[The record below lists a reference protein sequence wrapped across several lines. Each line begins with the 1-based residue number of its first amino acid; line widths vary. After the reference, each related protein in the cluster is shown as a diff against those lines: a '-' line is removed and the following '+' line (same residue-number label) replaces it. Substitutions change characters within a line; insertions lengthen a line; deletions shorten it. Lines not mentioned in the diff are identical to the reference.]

1 VSNGG
6 SSVGGPRFELRRAG
20 EDFIAALSG
29 IPELLAD
36 IDGGKLGLALG
47 SVLGKRISSDPL
59 GQAVGSGTLSTLL
72 GALGEAIDTGPNT
85 TRILANGLD
94 SLGSALLQNIYGAGV
109 GALSAYL
116 TAQLV
121 DALDLPELPGEVANS
136 LGSAVIAQ
144 IGTNIPRIGEAIYDA
159 SGNLAGQRGLFTDV
173 TPNLLITA
181 AASYLGN
188 KLASEIHT
196 FGSVGGQIG
205 SAVGAA
211 YAASLVKP
219 LLLSG
224 NPALMAAAV
233 ITITVANLL
242 GGTIG
247 SIFGGTPRS
256 GADVLWQ
263 EGARQ
268 FTVANVYARKGG
280 SKDAAKAVAAAV
292 AENLNSVLTVSGASL
307 IDPGQVQS
315 GNYGMRSKKYVY
327 RPISTRDKDEI
338 TATFTGKKA
347 ADAIITHGTFLAL
360 SSMVPKM
367 AGGDVYVKRA
377 IAASLAAAGG
387 NPSSDR
393 VGAAGHFEAASL
405 VSDITVAQDYA
416 RYIEDPW
423 IAAAIV
429 ADPQTVFSAAWLI
442 TLSRA
447 VELGLN
453 KRSATDTVGGF
464 TALLDEKAD
473 GTIGGA
479 SLVAGLLQ
487 AHIDPRTGLR
497 VWTIAN
503 ADGDLAGYIGDTI
516 EDGSLTTVVGTEAG
530 DTIVITHSASAGM
543 AVSGGNDRIE
553 DTHGLLID
561 DAARD
566 GSPFVIPVAASIDAG
581 GGDDWVHAGDMG
593 NNVFGGAGNDTL
605 YGGRLDDWL
614 LGGEGNDI
622 LHAGSQAGGLG
633 GDGNYLDGGAGDDQV
648 HGREGSDWLE
658 GGEGVD
664 LLDGGGGD
672 DILTGGGD
680 GTLADGSAAGDTL
693 KGGHGGD
700 QYLLRIGDGAD
711 LADESAAGAVLGNGA
726 GAGTDRVKAR
736 FAGIAAGTIAR
747 NWRGDEFDRVVAEAV
762 STSAAPV
769 VAAAGA
775 GGDDAIVFGLGIG
788 IGDVRLTRLGG
799 ANGADLLVE
808 VIQPDADGAPALAAS
823 LTVRDWFADPF
834 KRIEW
839 LKFADGTEI
848 RIGDFTSFVA
858 GTAGGDVIIGT
869 EGNDFVYAGDG
880 DDEIRLLAGNDVGI
894 GAGGDDLVSGDD
906 GRDIVIGGTGAD
918 RLIGGRGEDTLS
930 GDAGDDDLH
939 AGADD
944 DILSGGRGDDQMVG
958 GAGDDVFKYARGD
971 GRDTVFDAFG
981 SFWTAIWSA
990 EGGWINGF
998 VRDDV
1003 TGEVTGPDGALVYG
1017 NVGTQDAPDYRWFGR
1032 FDYDVTRRADGSKA
1046 GTLYRYDQAAADASA
1061 AGIVNLGTDTIE
1073 FAIGISIQDVI
1084 LTRTSAA
1091 SDDLVLTI
1099 TSENAEVSSY
1109 AAGADSITIRN
1120 WYASPGQIE
1129 KLAFYQTGVLAI
1141 GGAGAVNIVAATDAN
1156 DGTMSAPLVGS
1167 AGADWITGGSG
1178 DDVVAGGSGDD
1189 IIAGN
1194 SGFDTLRG
1202 EGGRDV
1208 LYGGA
1213 GDDLL
1218 DGGLDADMLFGGAG
1232 MDAAS
1237 YASVGVSFRAYL
1249 GFSWANTGSAAEGD
1263 EYDGIENLIG
1273 GSGSDGATTGD
1284 VLGGDEGD
1292 NEITGG
1298 RGDDILYG
1306 GAGDDS
1312 YLWNGLEWKDTIR
1325 EGAYA
1330 VEQVLDKAGNLA
1342 AGYAVEWSRTD
1353 EVRPDGGHYW
1363 RLAVTGPGG
1372 ELAYEN
1378 ALYAPAASNPPAPP
1392 PTAWDQNGWLA
1403 GFARSAN
1410 GYQVLREKIDTGAA
1424 GGSDTI
1430 EFGAGITLADLSF
1443 ERFSGALRDDAAGT
1457 DLVVR
1462 FQNSQ
1467 LDHIRIENQ
1476 YSAWGAVE
1484 TLLFRD
1490 GFSVSL
1496 SGLAVAAAG
1505 ATLAGTES
1513 GDFLVGAGGISA
1525 ETLVGGLGN
1534 DVLSGLRG
1542 ADILRGEGGDDVLE
1556 GGSGSYAD
1564 TLDGGE
1570 TEDEEA
1576 GDTVRYVR
1584 SSAVTVDLRLS
1595 TGQAGG
1601 EAAGDILIGIEN
1613 VVGSATGGD
1622 VLDGDDGANRLDGLD
1637 GNNVIRGWGGDDAI
1651 YTGTGADLL
1660 YGGDGIDALSGGE
1673 GADQLWGDAGDDVL
1687 AGGAGGDRLDG
1698 GSGGDELIG
1707 GEGDD
1712 ILLDGG
1718 DGDDTVLGE
1727 AGNDVLAGGVGK
1739 DRLEGG
1745 AGNDMLRG
1753 GEGDDE
1759 YLFRPGF
1766 GTDVLTDA
1774 DGVNSLLL
1782 VDIPHDRIWLTQ
1794 AGQDLRI
1801 AILGTTDVL
1810 TVSGFFAAAG
1820 GSCIRSIET
1829 DTHALF
1835 LDHEAVRSLIAA
1847 MSAASA
1853 TTPAAMPAGVAAML
1867 PAFWHLGGK
1876 AAPTA
1881 AAPAPD
1887 LAGAEDTPI
1896 TFIGSWDVVDQDSDG
1911 LVYSVAPDGAPAHG
1925 SVAIDDPSTGALTY
1939 TPNADFNGEDA
1950 FTLLVKDA
1958 AGHSLLVPVRV
1969 VVEARDDGPRGLA
1982 VENGARLATTEQ
1994 AATSATGTGSTVA
2007 RLVATDPEGGAI
2019 TWSMASENGAL
2030 VDGGGRFA
2038 IGPDGLLVV
2047 ADATLLDHEADGGQP
2062 VRIRVRATDGTGAAT
2077 EQDFYVEIDDANEAN
2092 SLDPLAAASVAEDV
2106 GVGTAVGQAHAVDV
2120 DAAASTF
2127 AQQRYFF
2134 LAGGEETALS
2144 ADGRFEIDALTG
2156 IVKTARPLDFETA
2169 PDPLHYIVVARDNA
2183 GGVGSLRA
2191 ETGFTIT
2198 LTDANEQNRFA
2209 GSYEF
2214 ALPEG
2219 VEAGAFVGQVAAL
2232 DDDAAT
2238 SGFAAQHYYF
2248 LSQGAAS
2255 ATSWDGRYSIDA
2267 ETGIIRNNFA
2277 FDREAGAATVV
2288 YRVLARDNGGTPDA
2302 NESSTDVSIIVG
2314 DVNEANA
2321 IPSSYEFAV
2330 GEDVQAGTVVAHVTA
2345 TDADSEG
2352 VNAQQDYA
2360 FEHGGIR
2367 SQTSSDGRFAI
2378 DAATGAITL
2387 IAQLDSET
2395 MATGEYGVVVRDR
2408 GGEAPYHEA
2417 SALVRIAIVD
2427 RNDPNRFESSFA
2439 FDVYENAEPDTFVGA
2454 VAAQDEDRAATAFAA
2469 QRYRFDDD
2477 GIEST
2482 VSPDGLFAI
2491 DPVTGRIRTVGAL
2504 DHEQF
2509 PNGLTYR
2516 VVARD
2521 NEGSGAGFRAVTDVT
2536 ISVGDINERP
2546 EVPALTTVPPAS
2558 ADEGAFWSAQF
2569 SRSDPDGTTPE
2580 LVFVGNPG
2588 SHFTI
2593 SGGQLLFA
2601 GGSAPDFETLYGIM
2615 FAAGTAE
2622 LHDDD
2627 HDGLFELLIGA
2638 SVKALDSGGL
2648 ESAGAAGISVRIED
2662 VNEAAT
2668 SYAFEQSALLVSE
2681 RDRPEFGAEMP
2692 AVTIGIL
2699 SVSDPDLALLDTAS
2713 YTFTSSD
2720 ARFEIAGTTLRL
2732 KTGAAL
2738 DYETGSVVTL
2748 TVTAADRAG
2757 GAPLTKTISIAV
2769 KNEDDFLSGTEQ
2781 ADTLVGQ
2788 DGRDRIWGHGAGDT
2802 IVGGAGDDDVRGGGG
2817 DDDIE
2822 GGEGADEL
2830 HGEAG
2835 ADIVAG
2841 GAGDDILHGGDGL
2854 EGDHLYGGSGNDA
2867 LFGGSG
2873 NDILSGGD
2881 GSDALEGGDG
2891 ADTASYADRDRGAG
2905 ALEGVTADLANAAL
2919 NAGAGAVGDSYAS
2932 VENLIGTDLADQLYG
2947 DAGANRIDGGGGD
2960 DHLYGRAGS
2969 DELYGG
2975 AGNDHLYAE
2984 DDNDILDGGVGND
2997 ALHGGSGADT
3007 YFIRRNSGADKI
3019 FEFNPEG
3026 TTKDVLQFNTGDLA
3040 DVIEHHELWFELVN
3054 DIGSPDPAGSNVK
3067 VSLLGTATS
3076 ATIMN
3081 WQVGKQYQ
3089 IEFISTNRHFTR
3101 NIRVADLLALMS
3113 QKAKPASASAHLDM
3127 MDADRTYWDEWA
3139 TLWETN
3145 EKPHIAA
3152 ASNVTL
3158 DIDEGQS
3165 ASFALSL
3172 NDDITPDDQ
3181 IGVEAS
3187 IGGTAAIGGVTVGG
3201 LDASGNRL
3209 ITVVPGAYT
3218 SGTAQIVLRSRD
3230 GGDNLSD
3237 ETVTV
3242 TVNIRGLPT
3251 RPTLTAAAS
3260 ASGTSGEAGGI
3271 AITLGAIFPDADGS
3285 EIQRIAISGLPAG
3298 VSLNRPNVGST
3309 PGIWLL
3315 RKEDL
3320 AGLAVIATAGFNTDF
3335 TLYATAYAQE
3345 GGLTESSATQAIS
3358 VSVNAPPT
3366 DATFSG
3372 AVVENS
3378 QQGSNVGTVTGT
3390 DPDGDPL
3397 QYFLTDAATSPFVL
3411 TTSGTLSVRNPAAFN
3426 FETANA
3432 HLISVRVEE
3441 NVSDP
3446 AKRRSSIFTLSVSV
3460 VDANEQNSFNTAISA
3475 TFAETVAINTLVG
3488 RSQALDP
3495 DSSATPYG
3503 QQRYGFLVGS
3513 NSQAISADGR
3523 LIIDPSSGEIRTRT
3537 ALNFET
3543 GATLSYTVVARDN
3556 PGGATFMQAVQ
3567 AVTITLTDVNEPND
3581 FPQQFYTMSVP
3592 ESAAVNDLVGTV
3604 TATDPD
3610 LPAQPTGEQRYFFKH
3625 SSTVWSDVSL
3635 DGRYKINE
3643 LSGAITV
3650 NKALDH
3656 ETMAGEVTYIVI
3668 ARDNRGLPPFHE
3680 DSTEVKISVGNVNEP
3695 NSFTGSYGF
3704 SVAENTAPDVVIGTV
3719 AAQDPDGSG
3728 SVFGQQR
3735 YGFLV
3740 PGQNSLSNT
3749 TSDGRY
3755 RIGDDGKIRV
3765 NGPLDFEAHGPG
3777 TTYDLVAWDNA
3788 GGSPHF
3794 SAPTKV
3800 TISIVDVNEQN
3811 ALQAPP
3817 PGGFAVAENVSGA
3830 FVGRIVATDPDTAG
3844 KSFAHQTY
3852 SFLVNNQ
3859 AVQISGDG
3867 RYKVDAVT
3875 GDIVTQVALDHE
3887 SMAAPA
3893 FYTMIARDNY
3903 GATPSTSSTA
3913 EIKIVVSNVAE
3924 APAAPTGPA
3933 TAFFNE
3939 LPSATLP
3946 SAGTVFATYALGDP
3960 DGTVPQL
3967 QFASGGNLGGLFS
3980 ISGGQLRFTGTSSV
3994 PGASF
3999 DYEWA
4004 KTSFPTAD
4012 YNGDGRAD
4020 AYIGE
4025 VKVQATDGTLT
4036 SAATTTHFY
4045 LSDVNERPNGLAPAP
4060 QTLYSEMVPGD
4071 PAHSGNPIA
4080 TFAMSDPDGTTPSL
4094 RIVGGNPYG
4103 WFTTAGSTLKFGTAT
4118 FISSWLRA
4126 YAGQYGMDAGFY
4138 YDTDGDGLLE
4148 IRVATLTL
4156 SAVDAGGLES
4166 VPISYNVYIE
4176 DKNEAPVFPGTFAF
4190 APNENPA
4197 PYQQVGTIAAT
4208 DVDGPAGSLRYYF
4221 AGAPGAYFNSTLG
4234 RHVSQSPDARFVV
4247 DFLDGRVWVN
4257 GTQTL
4262 DFEGANSF
4270 AYQTVVY
4277 DRDMGPNRLY
4287 GMGLLRVTLQDVNEP
4302 HALQNA
4308 SFAVNEA
4315 NVPLGPATKVPT
4327 TAGTV
4332 INLRDA
4338 MLADPESRN
4347 MRWQFG
4353 NGSTQ
4358 NGAWQIEQDGT
4369 LRMIGAVD
4377 YEAMTDVY
4385 GEQEGPNG
4393 AIQTVWVG
4401 RDPSLAVVTL
4411 AVQAIDDSSGV
4422 VRTATLTIN
4431 VADVN
4436 EDVTTAPSA
4445 SYSVNATGAQV
4456 SDRGNNE
4463 FWVKGEVNEG
4473 RLLLINARDPEGRP
4487 LTYSL
4492 TNMTTTEISP
4502 TAGGNSDIDSGL
4514 PVLSIDATGKISFS
4528 LPYGSDGGKD
4538 SSWQGGAKTSPYGRR
4553 TLSVQYDFNVQIA
4566 DSVGR
4571 TISIPYRITFLR
4583 RGASV
4588 PPVVFDL
4595 DGDGLELVAYDGS
4608 SVTFDMDG
4616 DGVRDVTGWVA
4627 GDDGLLALDR
4637 NGDGL
4642 INDVSEISFRRDD
4655 DAALTDL
4662 EGLRAFDS
4670 NANGYLDAG
4679 DARWEEFKIWRDSDQ
4694 DGVSQAGELVTL
4706 SEAGIVNV
4714 NLTVELT
4721 GNNPEHA
4728 VDNMIFGTTQ
4738 YQRADGTTAAVGDV
4752 FLAFDP
4758 SDHTALAAPIVIDY
4772 DGDGSGLVP
4781 LAQSSALFDMDGD
4794 GDRER
4799 TGWIAAGDALLVLDR
4814 NGDGAIS
4821 DIAEIS
4827 FVGDKAGA
4835 TTDLEGLAAF
4845 DSDGDG
4851 SITTRDARYADFRL
4865 WFDNNGN
4872 GATDAGEILTLPEA
4886 EIAAIALTGSA
4897 AAPGEQ
4903 LNAGNR
4909 IYARAAFTR
4918 TDGST
4923 GTVLDAAF
4931 AYAANPQGTAV
4942 DHSRWT
4948 GQPTPSTKGETGG
4961 EPGGSSTLAPAAF
4974 LTREFGR
4981 DSSRYRLATQ
4991 SGQLVIG
4998 PARPKGAA
5006 DPGAGALRPASM
5018 LSFADSRI
5026 GYLAPLILDLDGDG
5040 AETRSRK
5047 SAHARFDMDGN
5058 GTADDTGW
5066 IGRGDGFLVIDGDGD
5081 GRIEGPAELS
5091 LLGLKADA
5099 RNSFE
5104 ALATLDSN
5112 KNGEID
5118 AGDDRFAELKLWTDV
5133 NANGVTDSSEL
5144 VSLGERSIA
5153 SISVAAA
5160 ATDQQKLKP
5169 GANAVLGTASFT
5181 RTDGS
5186 TGTIANAAL
5195 AFRPGRTPR
5204 TRLGGPALSANNG
5217 NLDRFDAKLSALR
5230 SALASDDAF
5239 ETVERATEIHSAIDF
5254 SSFSDSRGGMGA
5266 EARLPDDPAEALADA
5281 PDPRVARLIQEMAAF
5296 GARTGEN
5303 DWSARMTSGPD
5314 RFDYYA
5320 A

>member
-1 VSNGG
+1 MRRHESDWYGGFQHLFKEAGTSAAGVAFGFDYDPIADRVHRLIGVDGYVLADTVDVAGQTNIEGSAADDIIALNGSLLLAATSTVNSG
-6 SSVGGPRFELRRAG
+6 LLVNDVTNEGNSVEL
-20 EDFIAALSG
+20 EIAA
-29 IPELLAD
+29 
-36 IDGGKLGLALG
+36 
-47 SVLGKRISSDPL
+47 
-59 GQAVGSGTLSTLL
+59 T
-72 GALGEAIDTGPNT
+72 
-85 TRILANGLD
+85 
-94 SLGSALLQNIYGAGV
+94 
-109 GALSAYL
+109 
-116 TAQLV
+116 
-121 DALDLPELPGEVANS
+121 
-136 LGSAVIAQ
+136 
-144 IGTNIPRIGEAIYDA
+144 
-159 SGNLAGQRGLFTDV
+159 
-173 TPNLLITA
+173 
-181 AASYLGN
+181 
-188 KLASEIHT
+188 
-196 FGSVGGQIG
+196 
-205 SAVGAA
+205 
-211 YAASLVKP
+211 
-219 LLLSG
+219 
-224 NPALMAAAV
+224 
-233 ITITVANLL
+233 
-242 GGTIG
+242 
-247 SIFGGTPRS
+247 
-256 GADVLWQ
+256 
-263 EGARQ
+263 
-268 FTVANVYARKGG
+268 
-280 SKDAAKAVAAAV
+280 
-292 AENLNSVLTVSGASL
+292 
-307 IDPGQVQS
+307 
-315 GNYGMRSKKYVY
+315 
-327 RPISTRDKDEI
+327 
-338 TATFTGKKA
+338 
-347 ADAIITHGTFLAL
+347 
-360 SSMVPKM
+360 
-367 AGGDVYVKRA
+367 
-377 IAASLAAAGG
+377 
-387 NPSSDR
+387 
-393 VGAAGHFEAASL
+393 
-405 VSDITVAQDYA
+405 
-416 RYIEDPW
+416 
-423 IAAAIV
+423 
-429 ADPQTVFSAAWLI
+429 
-442 TLSRA
+442 
-447 VELGLN
+447 
-453 KRSATDTVGGF
+453 
-464 TALLDEKAD
+464 
-473 GTIGGA
+473 
-479 SLVAGLLQ
+479 
-487 AHIDPRTGLR
+487 
-497 VWTIAN
+497 
-503 ADGDLAGYIGDTI
+503 
-516 EDGSLTTVVGTEAG
+516 
-530 DTIVITHSASAGM
+530 
-543 AVSGGNDRIE
+543 
-553 DTHGLLID
+553 
-561 DAARD
+561 
-566 GSPFVIPVAASIDAG
+566 IDAG
-581 GGDDWVHAGDMG
+581 DGDDFVQASDRGD
-593 NNVFGGAGNDTL
+593 NVFGGGGNDTL
-605 YGGRLDDWL
+605 YGGRLDDWV
-614 LGGEGNDI
+614 LGEEGSDV
-622 LHAGSQAGGLG
+622 LHAGSQAGGPG

-648 HGREGSDWLE
+648 FGREGSDWLE
-658 GGEGVD
+658 GGEGAD

-680 GTLADGSAAGDTL
+680 GVLADGTVAGDTL

-726 GAGTDRVKAR
+726 AAGTDRVQAR
-736 FAGIAAGTIAR
+736 FAGIAGGTIAR
-747 NWRGDEFDRVVAEAV
+747 NWRGDDFDRAVAQAA
-762 STSAAPV
+762 STAAAPV

-775 GGDDAIVFGLGIG
+775 GGEDAIVFGLGIG
-788 IGDVRLTRLGG
+788 IGDIRLTRLGG

-808 VIQPDADGAPALAAS
+808 VIQEDADGVPALSAS
-823 LTVRDWFADPF
+823 LRVSDWFADPF

-906 GRDIVIGGTGAD
+906 GRDMVIGGTGAD

-958 GAGDDVFKYARGD
+958 GAGDDIFKYARGD
-971 GRDTVFDAFG
+971 GRDTLFDAFG
-981 SFWTAIWSA
+981 AFWTAIWSA

-998 VRDDV
+998 VRNDV
-1003 TGEVTGPDGALVYG
+1003 TGEVTGPDGAAVYR

-1046 GTLYRYDQAAADASA
+1046 GILYRYDQAAADASA

-1099 TSENAEVSSY
+1099 VSENAELSSH

-1141 GGAGAVNIVAATDAN
+1141 GGAGAVNIVAGTDAN

-1189 IIAGN
+1189 IVAGN

-1202 EGGRDV
+1202 EAGKDV

-1213 GDDLL
+1213 GDDAL
-1218 DGGLDADMLFGGAG
+1218 DGGLEADKLFGGAG

-1273 GSGSDGATTGD
+1273 GSGSDGATAGD

-1330 VEQVLDKAGNLA
+1330 VEQVLDKAGSLA

-1353 EVRPDGGHYW
+1353 AVRPDGGYYW

-1372 ELAYEN
+1372 ELVYEN
-1378 ALYAPAASNPPAPP
+1378 ALYAPAAPTPPAPP

-1424 GGSDTI
+1424 GGIDTI

-1476 YSAWGAVE
+1476 HSTWGAIE

-1496 SGLAVAAAG
+1496 SGLAVAGAG
-1505 ATLAGTES
+1505 AMLAGTES

-1584 SSAVTVDLRLS
+1584 SSAVAVDLRLS

-1637 GNNVIRGWGGDDAI
+1637 GNNIIRGRGGDDAI
-1651 YTGTGADLL
+1651 YAGTGADLL

-1687 AGGAGGDRLDG
+1687 AGGAGDDRLDG
-1698 GSGGDELIG
+1698 GAGGDKLIG

-1727 AGNDVLAGGVGK
+1727 AGNDVLAGGAGQ

-1753 GEGDDE
+1753 GEGDDK
-1759 YLFRPGF
+1759 YLFRSGF
-1766 GTDVLTDA
+1766 GTDVLTDV

-1801 AILGTTDVL
+1801 AVLGTTDVL

-1853 TTPAAMPAGVAAML
+1853 TTPSAMPAGVAAML

-1896 TFIGSWDVVDQDSDG
+1896 PFIGSWDVVDQDSDG

-1982 VENGARLATTEQ
+1982 VENGARLAVTEQ

-2019 TWSMASENGAL
+2019 TWSMASENGL

-2092 SLDPLAAASVAEDV
+2092 SLNPLAAAWVAEDV

-2134 LAGGEETALS
+2134 LSGGEETALS

-2183 GGVGSLRA
+2183 GGAGSLRA

-2214 ALPEG
+2214 ALAEG
-2219 VEAGAFVGQVAAL
+2219 VAANAFVGQVAAL

-2238 SGFAAQHYYF
+2238 TGFAAQHYYF

-2288 YRVLARDNGGTPDA
+2288 YRVLARDNGGAPGA
-2302 NESSTDVSIIVG
+2302 NESSTDVSITVG

-2321 IPSSYEFAV
+2321 IRSSYEFAV

-2345 TDADSEG
+2345 TDADSDG

-2360 FEHGGIR
+2360 FEHAGIR

-2378 DAATGAITL
+2378 EAATGAITL
-2387 IAQLDSET
+2387 IARLDSET

-2427 RNDPNRFESSFA
+2427 RNDPNRFDSSFA

-2477 GIEST
+2477 GIESN

-2558 ADEGAFWSAQF
+2558 ADEGGFWSAQF
-2569 SRSDPDGTTPE
+2569 NRSDPDGTTPE
-2580 LVFVGNPG
+2580 LVFVGNPD

-2681 RDRPEFGAEMP
+2681 RDRPESGAEMP

-2699 SVSDPDLALLDTAS
+2699 SLSDPDLALLDTAS

-2769 KNEDDFLSGTEQ
+2769 KDEDDFLSGTEQ

-2822 GGEGADEL
+2822 GGAGADEL

-2854 EGDHLYGGSGNDA
+2854 EGDYLYGGGGNDA

-2881 GSDALEGGDG
+2881 GADALEGGDG
-2891 ADTASYADRDRGAG
+2891 ADTASYADRDRGTG

-2932 VENLIGTDLADQLYG
+2932 VENLIGTDFADQLYG

-2984 DDNDILDGGVGND
+2984 GDNDILDGGVGND
-2997 ALHGGSGADT
+2997 ELHGGSGADT

-3101 NIRVADLLALMS
+3101 NIRVGDLLALMS
-3113 QKAKPASASAHLDM
+3113 QKAKPASASAHLAM
-3127 MDADRTYWDEWA
+3127 MDADRAYWDEWA

-3158 DIDEGQS
+3158 DIDEGQA

-3230 GGDNLSD
+3230 GGDNLSE

-3315 RKEDL
+3315 RQEDL
-3320 AGLAVIATAGFNTDF
+3320 AGLAVIATAGFSTDF

-3345 GGLTESSATQAIS
+3345 GGLSESSATQAIN

-3366 DATFSG
+3366 DATFG
-3372 AVVENS
+3372 GEVVENS

-3397 QYFLTDAATSPFVL
+3397 QYFLTDAATSPFAL

-3513 NSQAISADGR
+3513 NSQAISGDGR

-3567 AVTITLTDVNEPND
+3567 GVTITLTDVNEPND
-3581 FPQQFYTMSVP
+3581 FPQQSYTMSVP

-3610 LPAQPTGEQRYFFKH
+3610 LPAQATGEQRYFFKH
-3625 SSTVWSDVSL
+3625 SSTVWSDVSV
-3635 DGRYKINE
+3635 DGRYKINQ

-3704 SVAENTAPDVVIGTV
+3704 GVAENTAPDVVVGTV
-3719 AAQDPDGSG
+3719 VAQDPDGSG

-3735 YGFLV
+3735 YGFV
-3740 PGQNSLSNT
+3740 VAGQNSLSNT
-3749 TSDGRY
+3749 TFDGRY

-3765 NGPLDFEAHGPG
+3765 NGPLDFEAHGPA
-3777 TTYDLVAWDNA
+3777 TTYDVAAWDNA

-3844 KSFAHQTY
+3844 KSFANQTY

-3867 RYKVDAVT
+3867 RYEVDAVT
-3875 GDIVTQVALDHE
+3875 GDIVTRVALDHE

-3924 APAAPTGPA
+3924 APAAPAGPA

-3967 QFASGGNLGGLFS
+3967 QFAPGGNLGGLFS
-3980 ISGGQLRFTGTSSV
+3980 ISGGQLLFTGTSSV

-4020 AYIGE
+4020 AYIGD

-4036 SAATTTHFY
+4036 SAATTTQFY

-4118 FISSWLRA
+4118 FISSWLRG

-4156 SAVDAGGLES
+4156 SAVDAGGLQS
-4166 VPISYNVYIE
+4166 DPISYNVYIE

-4262 DFEGANSF
+4262 DFEGPNSF

-4338 MLADPESRN
+4338 MLSDPESRN

-4411 AVQAIDDSSGV
+4411 AVQAIDDATGV
-4422 VRTATLTIN
+4422 VRTATLTID

-4721 GNNPEHA
+4721 GSNPEHA

-4794 GDRER
+4794 GERER

-4872 GATDAGEILTLPEA
+4872 GATDAGEILTLSEA

-4897 AAPGEQ
+4897 AAPAEQ

-4909 IYARAAFTR
+4909 VYARAAFTR

-4948 GQPTPSTKGETGG
+4948 GQPTPSTQGETGG
-4961 EPGGSSTLAPAAF
+4961 EPGGSSILAPAAF
-4974 LTREFGR
+4974 LTQHFGR

-5040 AETRSRK
+5040 AEIRSRK

-5081 GRIEGPAELS
+5081 GRIDGPAELS

-5118 AGDDRFAELKLWTDV
+5118 AGDDRFAELKLWTDF

-5195 AFRPGRTPR
+5195 AFRPGRAPR
-5204 TRLGGPALSANNG
+5204 ARLGGPAHSANNG

-5239 ETVERATEIHSAIDF
+5239 ETVERATELHSAIDF

-5266 EARLPDDPAEALADA
+5266 EARSPGDPAEVLADA